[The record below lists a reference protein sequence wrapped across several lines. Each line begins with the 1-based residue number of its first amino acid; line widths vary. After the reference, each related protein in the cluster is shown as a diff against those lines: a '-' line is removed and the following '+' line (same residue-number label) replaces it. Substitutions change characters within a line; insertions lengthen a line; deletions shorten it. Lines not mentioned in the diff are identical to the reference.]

1 MVPIITLAVGLHLVI
16 HKTLFLGK
24 SKKYMSKF
32 RDITD
37 PKIPPRP
44 WMDVFALPEKSNMA
58 VTESDPD
65 AKVRNDLCDDCATS
79 DSELSMQAWKGDSTV
94 SDVRFRHL
102 FHAWCPN

>member
-37 PKIPPRP
+37 PKNPY
-44 WMDVFALPEKSNMA
+44 
-58 VTESDPD
+58 
-65 AKVRNDLCDDCATS
+65 
-79 DSELSMQAWKGDSTV
+79 KGENECLVKISK
-94 SDVRFRHL
+94 RFDQ
-102 FHAWCPN
+102 